1 MFKLGKRL
9 KLWANRKKK
18 SLGLF
23 LCCALKRNIDSRNK
37 KDYIQQQE
45 QQSKEDDQVTNE
57 EEEAI
62 SEKLSKSEDNICLL
76 QPVRKEYH
84 GKKCL
89 VLDLDE
95 TLVHSS
101 FKTVSQADFIVPIEI
116 EGHKHNVFVLKRP
129 GVDEFMKRMGEL
141 YEIVVFTA
149 SLSKVYIYL
158 YIL

>member
-57 EEEAI
+57 EEEVI
-62 SEKLSKSEDNICLL
+62 SEKLSKSEDNIVSKYIHAFC
-76 QPVRKEYH
+76 
-84 GKKCL
+84 
-89 VLDLDE
+89 
-95 TLVHSS
+95 HSN
-101 FKTVSQADFIVPIEI
+101 E
-116 EGHKHNVFVLKRP
+116 
-129 GVDEFMKRMGEL
+129 VD
-141 YEIVVFTA
+141 
-149 SLSKVYIYL
+149 SLCK
-158 YIL
+158 